1 MLPLATP
8 ICMRLKEHQKLNE
21 YAIPIG
27 ADINPEGGAGGMVQ
41 QPQTGLEPSDSESN
55 DEQTLR
61 ARAYLANAANA
72 GTSPRM

>member
-27 ADINPEGGAGGMVQ
+27 ADISPEGGAGEMLQ
-41 QPQTGLEPSDSESN
+41 QPQTELEPSDSESN
-55 DEQTLR
+55 DERTLR
-61 ARAYLANAANA
+61 ARAYLANRGNA
-72 GTSPRM
+72 GAPPRM